1 MTISA
6 DHKTLSNYGISIN
19 SYSTNASICGISTTI
34 TPLDKSQCL
43 YPWNNT
49 F

>member
-19 SYSTNASICGISTTI
+19 SYSTNASVCDISTTK
-34 TPLDKSQCL
+34 TPLNKSSCL
-43 YPWNNT
+43 YPWSNV